1 MIMRD
6 AIHNVAQQ
14 RGLAVLTAILAGT
27 MVSTLAL
34 AEEYEV
40 AAESRGSAVL
50 IKQGNADY
58 PGSTVRSGQEGWVR
72 ASFVVTTDGR
82 AIDPI
87 IMDSSGGPGF
97 ESGLAGS
104 LDDWEFE
111 PTDFELPNN
120 IVDFRHEIR
129 RGRDAATSN
138 FIRRAQRIMTHLL
151 NDEVA
156 PAREQADEAYELGGW
171 NLYESTIL
179 WLMLGRVEGAEGNN
193 AGKLE
198 MYQRALAMGNSR
210 ALPREDRI
218 ELLEKIFL
226 LQSHFQ
232 QYAAARRTASAL
244 EGASGTEETVER
256 IAERVTEI
264 DQILAEQDTIAA
276 RATISNPCNCDEG
289 TPLWHYAPARR
300 TFSFA
305 NTDGNVE
312 RFEARCDSHRVSSAI
327 KPGETWRLE
336 PEWGGC
342 RVFVFG
348 DDGASFDFVEHFQ
361 SGEENT
367 VDDAVVA
374 MSGHRE
380 E

>member
-1 MIMRD
+1 MRD
-6 AIHNVAQQ
+6 ANHSAPPL
-14 RGLAVLTAILAGT
+14 RGLAVFTAVLAAALLP
-27 MVSTLAL
+27 TLAL
-34 AEEYEV
+34 AEEYDV
-40 AAESRGSAVL
+40 AAESRGNAVL
-50 IKQGNADY
+50 IKQGNANY
-58 PGSTVRSGQEGWVR
+58 PGGTVRSGQEGWVR

-104 LDDWEFE
+104 LDDWQFE
-111 PTDFELPNN
+111 PTAIELPNN
-120 IVDFRHEIR
+120 IIDFRHEIR

-138 FIRRAQRIMTHLL
+138 FIRRTRRIMTHLL

-156 PAREQADEAYELGGW
+156 PAREQADEATELGGW
-171 NLYESTIL
+171 NLYESTML

-198 MYQRALAMGNSR
+198 MYQRALAMGNSK

-226 LQSHFQ
+226 LQSYFE
-232 QYAAARRTASAL
+232 QYAAARRTANAL
-244 EGASGTEETVER
+244 EGASGAEEAVER
-256 IAERVTEI
+256 IAARSAEI
-264 DQILAEQDTIAA
+264 DRILAEEDTIAA
-276 RATISNPCNCDEG
+276 RATIANPCDCDAG

-312 RFEARCDSHRVSSAI
+312 RFEARCDSHRISAAI
-327 KPGETWRLE
+327 EPDKTWKLE
-336 PEWGGC
+336 PAWGGC

-348 DDGASFDFVEHFQ
+348 DDGASFDFVEHLHA
-361 SGEENT
+361 GEENT
-367 VDDAVVA
+367 VDDVTVV
-374 MSGHRE
+374 MSGYRKD
-380 E
+380 